1 MAVVAIVPLLGTL
14 ILGNAV
20 LREAYQVGVN
30 DEVRSELERG
40 LDLYRSHFIALR
52 DNADLIADRISNDW
66 ELRRAIEAG
75 DADRVTE
82 RTQQLFEKYRSVARI
97 KVTDSLGETV
107 VQRERQSLID
117 KSTVRLLEL
126 DRAPAALSGHLKVN
140 VTVATEAAPFD
151 DFQQAGELMKVYS
164 QLESGTGFLSRVYLV
179 VFFAFML
186 TVIILSLAAGIV
198 IARRVTRRVA
208 VLSKATS
215 KVGTGD
221 LSVEVPSDT
230 KDELGELT
238 RAFNLMVRDLRESR
252 GRIEY
257 LQRISAWQE
266 FARRLAHEIKNPLTP
281 IQLAVQE
288 VHRGYRGNDER
299 YRFKLD
305 EALSIIEEEVATL
318 RRLVGEF
325 SAFAKLPQAR
335 LEPADLN
342 DLIHEA
348 SRSYISI
355 VEEAV
360 EVEGTD
366 VSNVAVEIDWEP
378 SDQPLPVRID
388 SMMLKR
394 CIDNLMRNSEQAIL
408 SRRRDLLDTPISGG
422 AKPLDRKVPGGRI
435 RVRTLSEDGLAIL
448 QIEDNGPGIVRENRD
463 RVFDPYYTTKPD
475 GTGLGLAIVKK
486 IVLEHG
492 GEIVCSDTNLGGVS
506 FRIQVPLVR
515 EES

>member
-40 LDLYRSHFIALR
+40 LDLYRSHFISLR
-52 DNADLIADRISNDW
+52 ENADLIADAISNDW
-66 ELRRAIEAG
+66 ELRLAIESG
-75 DADRVTE
+75 DANRVSE
-82 RTQQLFEKYRSVARI
+82 RSQQLFEKHRAVARI
-97 KVTDSLGETV
+97 KISDSRGEII
-107 VQRERQSLID
+107 VQRERRSLLD
-117 KSTVRLLEL
+117 KSTIRRLEL
-126 DRAPAALSGHLKVN
+126 SRTPAALSGRLKVN
-140 VTVATEAAPFD
+140 VTVATDSSLFD

-164 QLESGTGFLSRVYLV
+164 QLESGTGFLSGVFLV
-179 VFFAFML
+179 VYFAFML
-186 TVIILSLAAGIV
+186 TVIVLSLAAGIV
-198 IARRVTRRVA
+198 IARGVTRRVA

-238 RAFNLMVRDLRESR
+238 RAFNIMVRDLRESR

-281 IQLAVQE
+281 IQLAMQE

-299 YRFKLD
+299 YQFKLD

-355 VEEAV
+355 AEEAI

-366 VSNVAVEIDWEP
+366 DSNVAVEICWEP
-378 SDQPLPVRID
+378 FNRPLPVLID

-394 CIDNLMRNSEQAIL
+394 CIDNLIRNSEQAIFSQ
-408 SRRRDLLDTPISGG
+408 SRNKRDTSTDGVVKS
-422 AKPLDRKVPGGRI
+422 REHVSVPGRV
-435 RVRTLSEDGLAIL
+435 RVRTFSDDDRAVLE
-448 QIEDNGPGIVRENRD
+448 IEDNGPGIVKENRD
-463 RVFDPYYTTKPD
+463 RVFDPYYTTNPD

-492 GEIVCSDTNLGGVS
+492 GEIICSDTNLGGVS
-506 FRIQVPLVR
+506 FRIQLPLAH
-515 EES
+515 E

>member
-1 MAVVAIVPLLGTL
+1 MTAMAVVAIVPLLGTL
-14 ILGNAV
+14 FLGNAV
-20 LREAYQVGVN
+20 LSEAYQVGVN

-52 DNADLIADRISNDW
+52 ENADLIADSISNDSKFN
-66 ELRRAIEAG
+66 RAIEAG
-75 DADRVTE
+75 DTNGVRE
-82 RTQQLFEKYRSVARI
+82 RTRQLFEKYRDVASI
-97 KVTDSLGETV
+97 EVTNTRGETIV
-107 VQRERQSLID
+107 HRDRKSLLD
-117 KSTVRLLEL
+117 EPSVRLLEL
-126 DRAPAALSGHLKVN
+126 NRVTDGRSAVK
-140 VTVATEAAPFD
+140 VTVATDATPFA
-151 DFQQAGELMKVYS
+151 DFQRAGEMVKVYS
-164 QLESGTGFLSRVYLV
+164 QLESGTGFLSRVFLV
-179 VFFAFML
+179 VYFSFML
-186 TVIILSLAAGIV
+186 TVIALSLAVGIV

-208 VLSKATS
+208 VLSEATS

-230 KDELGELT
+230 KDEIGELT

-281 IQLAVQE
+281 IQLAMQE

-299 YRFKLD
+299 FRFKLD

-355 VEEAV
+355 VEEAADAART
-360 EVEGTD
+360 ED
-366 VSNVAVEIDWEP
+366 SNSTVEISWVTFER
-378 SDQPLPVRID
+378 PLPVRTD

-394 CIDNLMRNSEQAIL
+394 CIDNLTRNSEQAIL
-408 SRRRDLLDTPISGG
+408 SRSRDEHSTSSSGRVVRSMHSGPI
-422 AKPLDRKVPGGRI
+422 GRV
-435 RVRTLSEDGLAIL
+435 RVRTRLEHGRAIL
-448 QIEDNGPGIVRENRD
+448 EIDDNGPGIAKENRD

-492 GEIVCSDTNLGGVS
+492 GEIICSDTDLGGVS
-506 FRIQVPLVR
+506 FMIQLPLIR